1 MIKKPAKLTR
11 GQVWTARRLRK
22 ARTVEL
28 VSKTDRSGPGFVYY
42 RVTDSS
48 HLRRCQLRT
57 FRRWLYDNDA
67 KRTQR
72 GRVPPLSLDGRATV

>member
-1 MIKKPAKLTR
+1 MVKKPAKLTH

-22 ARTVEL
+22 ARTVES
-28 VSKTDRSGPGFVYY
+28 VSARPGFVYY
-42 RVTDSS
+42 WVTDSQ

-57 FRRWLYDNDA
+57 FRRWLYNNDA

-72 GRVPPLSLDGRATV
+72 GRVPTITLDGRATV

>member
-1 MIKKPAKLTR
+1 MVKKPATLTR
-11 GQVWTARRLRK
+11 GQVWTARRLKK

-28 VSKTDRSGPGFVYY
+28 VSETDSTGPGFVYY

-48 HLRRCQLRT
+48 HLHRCQVRT
-57 FRRWLYDNDA
+57 FRRWLYGNDA

-72 GRVPPLSLDGRATV
+72 GRVPAMTLDGRATA